1 MRASES
7 KQPVLAVISNAGGSG
22 KTTLA
27 THLAY
32 EIASRKI
39 QRRPCS
45 VALLD
50 LDPQGSLS
58 LFCGL
63 QKPTEAKDSI
73 AAVLNDEFS
82 GEWKLASC
90 WADQNLKVEV
100 CQSIQQPLLEAADAL
115 VTHPRG
121 PYLLA
126 DQLKDYA
133 LPHDLVIIDC
143 PATLGR
149 LNLVALAAST
159 HIAIPIQLEPKSA
172 SGAAELLEF
181 YFIECRRLRL
191 KPYPTVLGIVP
202 NQYRSDQAIHND
214 ILSQLPGIMKQLSLD
229 DAKCYPPIR
238 FSYEFT
244 NASGSGLP
252 LHLYRKRHGAL
263 KDFKEFSEDVFALVK
278 EAYAT
283 SQS

>member
-1 MRASES
+1 MGTSEY
-7 KQPVLAVISNAGGSG
+7 KQPILAVISNAGGSG

-32 EIASRKI
+32 EIAARKI

-63 QKPTEAKDSI
+63 PKPTAANNSI
-73 AAVLNDEFS
+73 AAVLTDEFT
-82 GEWKLASC
+82 GEWNLASC
-90 WADQNLKVEV
+90 WADQKLKVEV

-121 PYLLA
+121 PYMLA
-126 DQLKDYA
+126 DHLKDYA

-191 KPYPTVLGIVP
+191 KPYPKIMGIVP
-202 NQYRSDQAIHND
+202 NQYRADQAIHND
-214 ILSQLPGIMKQLSLD
+214 ILSQLPGIMSQLNLNE
-229 DAKCYPPIR
+229 AKCYSPIR

-244 NASGSGLP
+244 NASGLGLP

-263 KDFKEFSEDVFALVK
+263 KDFEEFAEDVFALVK

-283 SQS
+283 N

>member
-1 MRASES
+1 MTLLEPN
-7 KQPVLAVISNAGGSG
+7 QPILAIISNAGGSG

-63 QKPTEAKDSI
+63 EKPTEPDRSV
-73 AAVLNDEFS
+73 AAALSDKFS
-82 GEWKLASC
+82 GQWSLTPC
-90 WADQNLKVEV
+90 WTKHGLKVDV
-100 CQSIQQPLLEAADAL
+100 CQSIQQPLLEVADDL

-121 PYLLA
+121 PYILS
-126 DQLKDYA
+126 DHLKDYA

-159 HIAIPIQLEPKSA
+159 HILIPIQLEPKSA

-181 YFIECRRLRL
+181 YFIEDIEWCGIPKQGSNSGVTMVQINSCREDMFHRSSRKLTNNASE
-191 KPYPTVLGIVP
+191 KGIGAVGP
-202 NQYRSDQAIHND
+202 ILISIKAEDVVTIHNKGQGNNAVIVVIAEVTEAGAD
-214 ILSQLPGIMKQLSLD
+214 HVLSI
-229 DAKCYPPIR
+229 
-238 FSYEFT
+238 
-244 NASGSGLP
+244 
-252 LHLYRKRHGAL
+252 
-263 KDFKEFSEDVFALVK
+263 
-278 EAYAT
+278 
-283 SQS
+283 

>member
-1 MRASES
+1 MVSTERS
-7 KQPVLAVISNAGGSG
+7 QPILAIISNAGGSG

-32 EIASRKI
+32 AIASRKI

-63 QKPTEAKDSI
+63 EKPTEPNHSI
-73 AAVLNDEFS
+73 SAVLSDKFS
-82 GEWKLASC
+82 GQWSLTPCWKE
-90 WADQNLKVEV
+90 QGLKVDV
-100 CQSIQQPLLEAADAL
+100 CQSLQQPLLKVADDL

-121 PYLLA
+121 PYILA
-126 DQLKDYA
+126 DHLKDYA

-159 HIAIPIQLEPKSA
+159 HIVIPVQLEPKST

-191 KPYPTVLGIVP
+191 NPYPQIMGIVP
-202 NQYRSDQAIHND
+202 NQYRADQAMHND
-214 ILSQLPGIMKQLSLD
+214 ILSQMPAIMEQLSLGE
-229 DAKCYPPIR
+229 ARCYPSIR

-244 NASGSGLP
+244 NASAAGLP
-252 LHLYRKRHGAL
+252 LNLYRKRHPAC
-263 KDFKEFSEDVFALVK
+263 KDFEKISADVFEIVK
-278 EAYAT
+278 KAYGK
-283 SQS
+283 S

>member
-1 MRASES
+1 MAKLERS
-7 KQPVLAVISNAGGSG
+7 QPVLAIISNAGGSG

-63 QKPTEAKDSI
+63 EKPSQPSESI
-73 AAVLNDEFS
+73 AAVLTDNFS
-82 GEWKLASC
+82 GQWPLVPC
-90 WADQNLKVEV
+90 WTEYGLKVDV
-100 CQSIQQPLLEAADAL
+100 CQSIQQPLLEVADDL

-121 PYLLA
+121 PYILS
-126 DQLKDYA
+126 DQLKDYT
-133 LPHDLVIIDC
+133 LTHDLVIIDC

-159 HIAIPIQLEPKSA
+159 HIVIPIQLEPKSA

-191 KPYPTVLGIVP
+191 KPYPKIMGIVP
-202 NQYRSDQAIHND
+202 NQYRADQAIHND
-214 ILSQLPGIMKQLSLD
+214 ILSQLPDIMEQLNLEE
-229 DAKCYPPIR
+229 ARCYPSVR

-244 NASGSGLP
+244 NASGTGLP
-252 LHLYRKRHGAL
+252 LHLHRKRHPAS
-263 KDFKEFSEDVFALVK
+263 KDFEEVSADLFAIVK
-278 EAYAT
+278 GAYGK
-283 SQS
+283 S

>member
-1 MRASES
+1 MATSERN
-7 KQPVLAVISNAGGSG
+7 QPILAIISNAGGSG

-39 QRRPCS
+39 RRRPCS

-63 QKPTEAKDSI
+63 QKPAEAENSVAAALSDKFAGQWSLTPCWTEQ
-73 AAVLNDEFS
+73 
-82 GEWKLASC
+82 G
-90 WADQNLKVEV
+90 LKVDV
-100 CQSIQQPLLEAADAL
+100 CQSIQQPLLEVADDL

-126 DQLKDYA
+126 DHLKDHP

-159 HIAIPIQLEPKSA
+159 HIVIPIQLEPKSA

-191 KPYPTVLGIVP
+191 KPYPQILGIVP
-202 NQYRSDQAIHND
+202 NQYRADQAIHND
-214 ILSQLPGIMKQLSLD
+214 ILSQLPEIMRQLNLG
-229 DAKCYPPIR
+229 DAQCYPSIR

-244 NASGSGLP
+244 NASAAGLP
-252 LHLYRKRHGAL
+252 LHLHRKRHPAC
-263 KDFKEFSEDVFALVK
+263 KDFEKITADVLEVVK
-278 EAYAT
+278 NSYGK
-283 SQS
+283 S